1 MTEAVAAVNRARLA
15 WLSELRIYLD
25 QTRGDCGKT
34 NQETIQTVCVCFSFC
49 LVMKTDVKISPSM
62 TFASFFFNYALRD
75 SPHAEQSGITRWDN
89 RANFNISHIV
99 HLSCLVCYIQPTS

>member
-34 NQETIQTVCVCFSFC
+34 NQEKHSDSVFGFFFC
-49 LVMKTDVKISPSM
+49 LVMKTNVKISPSM
-62 TFASFFFNYALRD
+62 TFASFFSTTRYVTRLMRNKAVLRD
-75 SPHAEQSGITRWDN
+75 RTIKLILT
-89 RANFNISHIV
+89 SHI
-99 HLSCLVCYIQPTS
+99 LFI

>member
-34 NQETIQTVCVCFSFC
+34 NQEKHSDSVC
-49 LVMKTDVKISPSM
+49 LVFFLFSNENRCKNIS
-62 TFASFFFNYALRD
+62 FHDICEFFFNYALRD
-75 SPHAEQSGITRWDN
+75 SPHAEQSGITRQDN
-89 RANFNISHIV
+89 RANCNISHIV